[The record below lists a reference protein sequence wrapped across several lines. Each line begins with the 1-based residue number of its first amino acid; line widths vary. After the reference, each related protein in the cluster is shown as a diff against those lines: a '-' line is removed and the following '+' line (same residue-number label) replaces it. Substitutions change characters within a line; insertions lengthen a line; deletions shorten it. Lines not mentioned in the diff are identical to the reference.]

1 MSATEVC
8 STYIHTY
15 IIIKVIVASFL
26 IPVVGVD
33 GLILRNLVIAAIDG
47 SSCPYSK
54 DIIAADGTRTLVR
67 ALPRPRPL
75 SQHRKLPPLVDEGGG
90 DGGDGGGGAGVD
102 GGDSIASLEENISVT
117 AEEKGEDES
126 GDVSNLSVNL
136 QLLPEF
142 HRDLLSGAPAAWR

>member
-1 MSATEVC
+1 M
-8 STYIHTY
+8 
-15 IIIKVIVASFL
+15 
-26 IPVVGVD
+26 VGVD
-33 GLILRNLVIAAIDG
+33 GLILRNLVTAAIDG

-75 SQHRKLPPLVDEGGG
+75 SHHRKLPPVDEGGG
-90 DGGDGGGGAGVD
+90 DGVGGAGVD
-102 GGDSIASLEENISVT
+102 GGDSIASSEENISVA
-117 AEEKGEDES
+117 AEEKGEGES
-126 GDVSNLSVNL
+126 GDVSNLNVNL